1 MTQFQRTWRIAQYA
15 AAALGFT
22 TALAAQCQLAV
33 QPGEPTSG
41 PQGFVSALALDA
53 QGQPVVGGDFLVAD
67 GSLCQRIAR
76 WNGSSWQPLGSGV
89 DANVGAIARLPNGDL
104 VAGGSFAIAGGQP
117 AAAVA
122 RWNGT
127 AWSPMGAGL
136 PGRVTALEVAG
147 NGDVWAGISVQ
158 DIASVHRFDGAV
170 WQQVG
175 TDFSAGLI
183 QDLAE
188 LPNGEWLAG
197 GLIGTAGGQQA
208 FGLARWNG
216 AIWQPTSGLTNFAR
230 VDSIAVRAN
239 GDIVVGGA
247 LRVGAAFGSVAT
259 IDAVGTQI
267 VPAPLGASA
276 AEVGLLPNGD
286 VVAGTFLPDGP
297 SSSQVT
303 IARWDGTTWTAL
315 SVQQPL
321 PQAPAFSFPTP
332 SRVMQLEV
340 DAIGRVVVNDNFRIR
355 RLEAGSWSLL
365 GGPLPPQI
373 NAMTALASGDFVAGG
388 LFSSLGG
395 VPAANVARWNGSAWS
410 PLGLGVDGTVQAI
423 ASAPNGD
430 LIVGGNF
437 AQAGGG
443 AANKVARFDGT
454 FWTTLGAG
462 LPNAPIGLA
471 VGGDGSVFAIGGG
484 LGAPMSRF
492 DGQSWSPLSLGG
504 LLGSPQR
511 LAVGTD
517 GNVLVAGQFGGAPS
531 SVSLLR
537 WNGTALA
544 PVPNAP
550 VGLARGVAVDADGSV
565 ILVGTFLGN
574 NNNVVRLTAAGVA
587 PVGSPSLSGQV
598 LDVAILADGDL
609 VVAGVSMALAGV
621 PIGPLARFDGTSWAP
636 LDLGLPNNA
645 LAGQLIDVAAT
656 GRGELFLAGSFGQL
670 GNVVSAGIARAVSP
684 CPAAATPIG
693 AGCVGAAGAVT
704 LAAQNRPWVGGT
716 FRARLQTLPAN
727 ALALHVVGFQPFAA
741 ALPLSAPG
749 CSLLVDPVAIA
760 LVVPNAGVGAVELAV
775 PASVSAVGL
784 SLRSQGIGAELDA
797 QGNLLRTT
805 SSNALLL
812 VVGAL

>member
-1 MTQFQRTWRIAQYA
+1 MNQPHFVRRLPQFAAIA
-15 AAALGFT
+15 LCFT

-147 NGDVWAGISVQ
+147 NGELWAGISVQ

-188 LPNGEWLAG
+188 LPNGDWVAG
-197 GLIGTAGGQQA
+197 GLIGTAGGQPA
-208 FGLARWNG
+208 VGLAKWDG
-216 AIWQPTSGLTNFAR
+216 AAWQPTGGFSNFTR

-239 GDIVVGGA
+239 GDLVLGGA
-247 LRVGAAFGSVAT
+247 LRVGNTVGVVAT
-259 IDAVGTQI
+259 LGAAGTQI
-267 VPAPLGASA
+267 VPSPLGSSA
-276 AEVGLLPNGD
+276 AQVGLLPNGD
-286 VVAGTFLPDGP
+286 VVAGTFLPLGP

-303 IARWDGTTWTAL
+303 IASWDGTTWTPL

-321 PQAPAFSFPTP
+321 PQAPTFSFPTP
-332 SRVMQLEV
+332 SRVMQLQV
-340 DAIGRVVVNDNFRIR
+340 DANGRVVVNDQARIR
-355 RLEAGSWSLL
+355 RLDASGWTLL
-365 GGPLPPQI
+365 GGPQPPQV

-395 VPAANVARWNGSAWS
+395 VPTANVARWNGTAWA
-410 PLGLGVDGTVQAI
+410 PLGLGVDGTVQTI

-550 VGLARGVAVDADGSV
+550 VGFARGVAVDADGSV
-565 ILVGTFLGN
+565 ILVGTFFGN
-574 NNNVVRLTAAGVA
+574 NNNVVRLTAAGA
-587 PVGSPSLSGQV
+587 TPVGSPSLSGQV
-598 LDVAILADGDL
+598 TDVAILADGDV

-636 LDLGLPNNA
+636 LDLGL
-645 LAGQLIDVAAT
+645 AGQLLDIAAT

-670 GNVVSAGIARAVSP
+670 GNVVSAGLARAVSP

-741 ALPLSAPG
+741 LLPLGAPG

-760 LVVPNAGVGAVELAV
+760 LVAPNAGVGQVELAV
-775 PASVSAVGL
+775 PPSVSAVGL

>member
-1 MTQFQRTWRIAQYA
+1 MTQMLRTWRFVQLA
-15 AAALGFT
+15 AATLGFSV
-22 TALAAQCQLAV
+22 ALAAQCQLAL
-33 QPGEPTSG
+33 QPGEPVSG
-41 PQGFVSALALDA
+41 PQGFVSALALDS
-53 QGQPVVGGDFLVAD
+53 QGQPVIGGDFLIAD
-67 GSLCQRIAR
+67 GSVCNRIAR
-76 WNGSSWQPLGSGV
+76 WNGSSWQPLGIGV
-89 DANVGAIARLPNGDL
+89 DAGVRAIAALPNGDL
-104 VAGGSFAIAGGQP
+104 VAGGSFTLAGGQP

-122 RWNGT
+122 RWNGSS
-127 AWSPMGAGL
+127 WSPMGAGL
-136 PGRVTALEVAG
+136 PGQVTALQLAS
-147 NGDVWAGISVQ
+147 NGELWAGINVQ
-158 DIASVHRFDGAV
+158 DIASIHRFDGVA

-188 LPNGEWLAG
+188 LPNGDWVAG
-197 GLIGTAGGQQA
+197 GLIGTAGGQPA
-208 FGLARWNG
+208 VGLARWTG
-216 AIWQPTSGLTNFAR
+216 AVWQPTGGLTTFAR
-230 VDSIAVRAN
+230 VDSIAVRPN
-239 GDIVVGGA
+239 GDLVLGGA
-247 LRVGAAFGSVAT
+247 LRVGNTSGAIAKVDAA
-259 IDAVGTQI
+259 GTQL
-267 VPAPLGASA
+267 VTSPLGSSA
-276 AEVGLLPNGD
+276 AQVALLPNGD
-286 VVAGTFLPDGP
+286 VVAGTFLPTGP
-297 SSSQVT
+297 VGAVVS
-303 IARWDGTTWTAL
+303 IAQWDGVTWTSL
-315 SVQQPL
+315 TMPVPVPGLPISV
-321 PQAPAFSFPTP
+321 PTP
-332 SRVMQLEV
+332 STVHQLQV
-340 DAIGRVVVNDNFRIR
+340 DASGRVVVNDNFRIR
-355 RLEAGSWSLL
+355 RLEAGAWSLL
-365 GGPLPPQI
+365 AAPLPPQI

-437 AQAGGG
+437 TQAGGG

-504 LLGSPQR
+504 FLGSPQD
-511 LAVGTD
+511 LAVGQD

-531 SVSLLR
+531 SVTLLR

-550 VGLARGVAVDADGSV
+550 VGIARGVAVDADGSV

-574 NNNVVRLTAAGVA
+574 NNNVVRLTAAGGT

-645 LAGQLIDVAAT
+645 LAGQLLDVAAT
-656 GRGELFLAGSFGQL
+656 GRGEVFLAGSFGQL

-693 AGCVGAAGAVT
+693 AGCVGATGVVT

-741 ALPLSAPG
+741 ALPLGAPG